1 MRVPRTCIN
10 RLMRVYV
17 PDPAGVASAW
27 LAPGAVLKRVA
38 EMRAGGGRNVA
49 EALLDAIGAGRAAF
63 EVAGVVEALDAAGA
77 TEDADRVLRAN
88 ARRPGVEAIPLL
100 ETIAEHGRMAL
111 LGRARRAL
119 ADAGR
124 PRDAGRALV
133 AWEQLV
139 EPRLLAG
146 RLMSEPAGIV
156 VAALTRLVATDG
168 AAQHVTAILDA
179 IAARPSRAVR
189 WIARLSHVAPEPGG
203 TGGRRPDLVD
213 RYLRGFLRRHPP
225 ETIADLVR
233 ELDQEITPA
242 AFRLVR
248 EVRLDMYD
256 HARRFQIA
264 RPLHDSPRGVALW
277 NAWSSDPAE
286 VARAAAVDELYRRLG
301 DGVLPGAV
309 AGEPSTEWAGRLSLV
324 AGERPLW
331 LMTLNGGP
339 AELMVVGFSSW
350 GLHVSAGLDQ
360 RAAGIEDFR
369 IAYGNLAELVFRM
382 ESSRIRLIRQSPPG
396 VPAQSFSWPVD
407 VPALG
412 PDRVWSLVI
421 LLNQVA
427 DAIRR
432 A

>member
-1 MRVPRTCIN
+1 MRVD
-10 RLMRVYV
+10 V
-17 PDPAGVASAW
+17 PGGEASAG
-27 LAPGAVLKRVA
+27 LAPGVVLRRVA
-38 EMRAGGGRNVA
+38 QMRADGGRNVA
-49 EALLDAIGAGRAAF
+49 AALLDAIGGGRAAP
-63 EVAGVVEALDAAGA
+63 EVAGVVEALDADGA
-77 TEDADRVLRAN
+77 TEDVDRVLRAN
-88 ARRPGVEAIPLL
+88 ARRPGPAAIPLL
-100 ETIAEHGRMAL
+100 EALAERGRMTL
-111 LGRARRAL
+111 LARARRAL

-124 PRDAGRALV
+124 PRDAGRALA

-168 AAQHVTAILDA
+168 AARHVTAVLDA

-189 WIARLSHVAPEPGG
+189 WIGRLSHVAPEPGG
-203 TGGRRPDLVD
+203 AGGRRPDLVD
-213 RYLRGFLRRHPP
+213 RYLRCFLRRHP
-225 ETIADLVR
+225 ADVVAGLVR
-233 ELDQEITPA
+233 ELDYDGSTA
-242 AFRLVR
+242 AALRLVR
-248 EVRLDMYD
+248 EVRLDVHD
-256 HARRFQIA
+256 HARRFAIA

-277 NAWSSDPAE
+277 NAWSEDPAE

-331 LMTLNGGP
+331 LMTLHGGL
-339 AELMVVGFSSW
+339 ADLLVVGFGSW
-350 GLHVSAGLDQ
+350 GLHVSAGVEQ

-382 ESSRIRLIRQSPPG
+382 ESSRIRLIRQAPPG
-396 VPAQSFSWPVD
+396 EPAQSFSWPVD
-407 VPALG
+407 VPVLG
-412 PDRVWSLVI
+412 ADRVWSLVA

-427 DAIRR
+427 DAVRR
-432 A
+432 AYAAP